1 MLKASVV
8 NKQSTFSPQTVVSPK
23 SGGISIKDDKY
34 NQYLNLLRI
43 NVPKEAVMSRMLI
56 DGCTEPE
63 IFAVLE
69 ANNNNLLSTTSSSS
83 KGLISGSVV
92 APNLHAEVITKRKTA
107 GLPGPRPPMPSS
119 KSVTFK
125 EVTGNSNSNGNV
137 KQDLLDTVGSH
148 KNKVFFANLLEVSI
162 SPIIYSCYLVYMN
175 S

>member
-1 MLKASVV
+1 MKASVV
-8 NKQSTFSPQTVVSPK
+8 NKQQQQQQSTFSPQTVVSPK
-23 SGGISIKDDKY
+23 SGVSVKDDKY

-69 ANNNNLLSTTSSSS
+69 ANNNNLLSSSSSS

-107 GLPGPRPPMPSS
+107 GLPGPRAPMPSS
-119 KSVTFK
+119 KSVTFR
-125 EVTGNSNSNGNV
+125 EVTGNNNNSNS
-137 KQDLLDTVGSH
+137 KQDLLDTIGSN
-148 KNKVFFANLLEVSI
+148 KNKAFFANLLEVSFTLI
-162 SPIIYSCYLVYMN
+162 KYVEITF
-175 S
+175 